1 MIGLLQHVVDAL
13 ALGSLYALTALGI
26 GLIFGVMRLINFAH
40 GDFIMI
46 GAFSLVVPSSAAT
59 STLLIG
65 AWPAP
70 LMVGGVCFVVI
81 ALALATER
89 LAFRP
94 VRRAD
99 PSVLLITSFALSF
112 FLQHAVLAV
121 HGGRAKSANIWPH
134 LMEPILIGG
143 VRVPQLQLITI
154 VVTLVLLVVLVVF
167 LRRTPMG
174 IAMRAASEDFL
185 TARLLGIRANRV
197 IATAFAIS
205 GLLAAVVSLLYVAQT
220 SVLSFH
226 MGVPL
231 VLFAFVATVVGGM
244 GSLAGA
250 VLGGFVVGVASVL
263 FQQVLPV
270 EWRPNR
276 DVWVYGMVLLILLLR
291 PSGLVKVKSIEEK
304 V

>member
-1 MIGLLQHVVDAL
+1 MSAILQHVVDAVS
-13 ALGSLYALTALGI
+13 LGSLYALTALGI

-40 GDFIMI
+40 GDFIMV
-46 GAFSLVVPSSAAT
+46 GAFSLVVPTSAAT

-70 LMVGGVCFVVI
+70 LLIAGVCGVVM

-94 VRRAD
+94 VRRAE
-99 PSVLLITSFALSF
+99 PSVLLITSFAVSF
-112 FLQHAVLAV
+112 FLQNAVIAV
-121 HGGRAKSANIWPH
+121 HGGRAKSANIWPN
-134 LMEPILIGG
+134 LMESLMIGG
-143 VRVPQLQLITI
+143 VRIPQLQLITI
-154 VVTLVLLVVLVVF
+154 VVTIVLLVALVLF
-167 LRRTPMG
+167 LKRTAIG
-174 IAMRAASEDFL
+174 VAMRAASEDFM
-185 TARLLGIRANRV
+185 TARLLGIRANHV
-197 IATAFAIS
+197 IAAAFAIS

-244 GSLAGA
+244 GNLIGA
-250 VLGGFVVGVASVL
+250 VVGGFVVGIGSVF
-263 FQQVLPV
+263 FQVILP
-270 EWRPNR
+270 EAWRSNR
-276 DVWVYGMVLLILLLR
+276 DVWVYGLVLLILLFR
-291 PSGLVKVKSIEEK
+291 PAGLIKSKSMEEK